1 MCCVLLAE
9 EVSEAGDGV
18 IGIAN
23 KEGLGLAT
31 VVLVAV
37 NVGENGRDL
46 SVFIGKDV
54 SKQLFNNSMKRNSIE
69 ISNFESYLHPRWQ

>member
-18 IGIAN
+18 IGVAN

-31 VVLVAV
+31 IVLVAV

-54 SKQLFNNSMKRNSIE
+54 SKQFFNNYIERNSIG
-69 ISNFESYLHPRWQ
+69 ISSFEAYLRPRWQ

>member
-1 MCCVLLAE
+1 LTE

-18 IGIAN
+18 IGVAN

-46 SVFIGKDV
+46 SIFIGKYV
-54 SKQLFNNSMKRNSIE
+54 SEQLFNNSMERNSAE
-69 ISNFESYLHPRWQ
+69 MSISETYLRPRWQ

>member
-46 SVFIGKDV
+46 SVFKVKMLV
-54 SKQLFNNSMKRNSIE
+54 SN
-69 ISNFESYLHPRWQ
+69 YLTIP